1 MIRRPPRSTRTY
13 TLFPYTTLFRSAG
26 RLLRLGLCVAELR
39 PLRRQQGA
47 AAAAKSQTL
56 EDRCPMTSGRAVETG
71 AERPESVEWFGFS
84 RTVAHGSEPL
94 SGRRKVGRRLCP
106 ARCSGGRGD
115 KSKRQQ
121 S

>member
-1 MIRRPPRSTRTY
+1 MGRKAVYFSAGLAGGRLLAGLMLLGLLLMVPGPSRRARRPLSRGGAGSA
-13 TLFPYTTLFRSAG
+13 AG

-71 AERPESVEWFGFS
+71 AEDRESTRLTS
-84 RTVAHGSEPL
+84 RYPCAH
-94 SGRRKVGRRLCP
+94 RI
-106 ARCSGGRGD
+106 
-115 KSKRQQ
+115 
-121 S
+121 

>member
-1 MIRRPPRSTRTY
+1 MCWGLLLMVPGPSGRARRPLSRGGAGSA
-13 TLFPYTTLFRSAG
+13 AG

-84 RTVAHGSEPL
+84 RTGAHGSETD
-94 SGRRKVGRRLCP
+94 RKSTRLNY
-106 ARCSGGRGD
+106 SH
-115 KSKRQQ
+115 
-121 S
+121 